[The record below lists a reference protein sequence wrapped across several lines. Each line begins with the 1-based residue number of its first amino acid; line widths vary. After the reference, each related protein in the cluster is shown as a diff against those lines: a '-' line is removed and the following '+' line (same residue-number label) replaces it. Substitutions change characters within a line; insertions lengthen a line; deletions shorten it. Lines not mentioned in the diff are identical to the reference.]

1 MIFSVIFW
9 TPLEQPFFQPLP
21 YRSFYRFA
29 GALLLIHTLKIGDK
43 APDFPL
49 PANGDQEIS
58 LSDYKGQKVVLYFY
72 PKDNTPGCTTE
83 SCDFRDH
90 KKEFEGLNAQIIG
103 ISKCSVKKHDNFV
116 AKQSLNFPL
125 VSDEHGDV
133 CRSTFVIDEQGNIEA
148 IWRKVK
154 VKGHVAEVKATL
166 DEAAA
171 KAA

>member
-1 MIFSVIFW
+1 MS
-9 TPLEQPFFQPLP
+9 TLE
-21 YRSFYRFA
+21 
-29 GALLLIHTLKIGDK
+29 IGNK
-43 APDFPL
+43 APDFTL
-49 PANGDQEIS
+49 PANGNQEIS

-83 SCDFRDH
+83 SCSFRDH
-90 KKEFEGLNAQIIG
+90 KKDFEGLNAQIIG

-116 AKQSLNFPL
+116 AKQNLNFPL
-125 VSDEHGDV
+125 VSDENSNMCERYGTWKEKSMYGKTYMGIE
-133 CRSTFVIDEQGNIEA
+133 RSTFIIDEQGNIEA

-154 VKGHVAEVKATL
+154 VKGHVEAVKEAL